1 MGWLR
6 TLPLLLTG
14 TLAACAGKPPQGL
27 GVREGRLAA
36 CPAWPN
42 CVSSQA
48 DDDRH
53 RIAPL
58 APRGDPGEAWA
69 RLRELLA
76 ARADTRVVDSGP
88 DYLRVE
94 FRTRLGFVDDAKFA
108 LDRQTRV
115 IHVRS
120 ASRVGYSDLG
130 KNRGR
135 VEEIRKALSEPPSPL

>member
-1 MGWLR
+1 MGILSI
-6 TLPLLLTG
+6 LLT
-14 TLAACAGKPPQGL
+14 ACAGERPANL
-27 GVREGRLAA
+27 GSKDGRLVA
-36 CPAWPN
+36 CPSSPN

-58 APRGDPGEAWA
+58 ALRGNPDEAWA

-76 ARADTRVVDSGP
+76 AWPDTRVVDSGP

-94 FRTRLGFVDDAKFA
+94 FRTRLGFVDDAEFA
-108 LDRQTRV
+108 LERQTRV

-135 VEEIRKALSEPPSPL
+135 VEELREALGGRVPRL

>member
-1 MGWLR
+1 MGWFR
-6 TLPLLLTG
+6 KLPLLVAG
-14 TLAACAGKPPQGL
+14 ILAACAGKPPPGL
-27 GVREGRLAA
+27 GVRDGRLAA
-36 CPAWPN
+36 CPRSPN

-58 APRGDPGEAWA
+58 AVHGDPDEAWA

-76 ARADTRVVDSGP
+76 ARADTRVVDSGE

-94 FRTRLGFVDDAKFA
+94 FRTRLGFVDDAEFA
-108 LDRQTRV
+108 LERQTRA

-135 VEEIRKALSEPPSPL
+135 VEELREALESRVPSP

>member
-1 MGWLR
+1 MAWFR
-6 TLPLLLTG
+6 KVLPLLAG
-14 TLAACAGKPPQGL
+14 ALAACTGRPPPGL
-27 GVREGRLAA
+27 GVRDGRLAA
-36 CPAWPN
+36 CPRSPN

-58 APRGDPGEAWA
+58 AVPGDLDGAWA

-76 ARADTRVVDSGP
+76 ARADAQVVDAGP

-94 FRTRLGFVDDAKFA
+94 FRTRLGFVDDGEFA
-108 LDRQTRV
+108 LDRKTRV

-135 VEEIRKALSEPPSPL
+135 LEELREALGGRRNSP

>member
-6 TLPLLLTG
+6 TLPLLLAG
-14 TLAACAGKPPQGL
+14 ALASCAGRPSQGL

-36 CPAWPN
+36 CPRSPN

-58 APRGDPGEAWA
+58 ALRGNPDEAWA

-76 ARADTRVVDSGP
+76 AWPDTRVVDSGP

-94 FRTRLGFVDDAKFA
+94 FRTRLGFVDDAEFA
-108 LDRQTRV
+108 LERQTRV

-135 VEEIRKALSEPPSPL
+135 IEELRGALVGK

>member
-6 TLPLLLTG
+6 TLPLVLAG
-14 TLAACAGKPPQGL
+14 ILAACAGKPPQGL

-36 CPAWPN
+36 CPRSPN

-58 APRGDPGEAWA
+58 AVPGDPDEAWQ

-76 ARADTRVVDSGP
+76 AWPDTRVVDSGP

-94 FRTRLGFVDDAKFA
+94 FRTRLGFVDDGEFA
-108 LDRQTRV
+108 LERQTRV

-135 VEEIRKALSEPPSPL
+135 VEELREALGG